1 LAELRIADTSAQDVR
16 LDSSPARRRRWLV
29 AGAVTGAVVLI
40 AALTAPWIL
49 RWSGTDASVPR
60 AQLRSAIVT
69 RGDLVRDASVQGRVV
84 AAWSPP
90 LYATQS
96 GTITFAVESGDTVER
111 GAVLATI
118 DSPEIGNRL
127 AQERAN
133 HARLKIEIERQEI
146 EAKQQ
151 RLENRKTV
159 DLARVMLEAT
169 SREARRADLAMEK
182 GAIAQLDFEKAHDER
197 RSAELAFAHAEA
209 DAELDTERLDFEI
222 ATRRIEFDRQGLL
235 LEDLER
241 QVAELTIVSPVDGI
255 VGNRLVEQKTAVS
268 RNLPV
273 LAVVDLTRFEVE
285 ARVPESYAD
294 DLAVGMAAEV
304 RAGATV
310 APATLVAVSP
320 EIIDNQVTARLRFDG
335 DMPPGL
341 RQNQRLTTRIL
352 LESRP
357 DVLLVARGQFLE
369 SGGGRIAYRIED
381 RIARRTAIEVG
392 ARSIA
397 AVEILSGLAVGDEI
411 VVSGTEGFEGK
422 DTVLITE

>member
-16 LDSSPARRRRWLV
+16 LDSAPARRRRWLV

-84 AAWSPP
+84 AAVSPT

-169 SREARRADLAMEK
+169 SRESRRADLAMEK

-255 VGNRLVEQKTAVS
+255 VGNRLVAQKTAVS

-392 ARSIA
+392 ARSLA

-422 DTVLITE
+422 DTVLSTE